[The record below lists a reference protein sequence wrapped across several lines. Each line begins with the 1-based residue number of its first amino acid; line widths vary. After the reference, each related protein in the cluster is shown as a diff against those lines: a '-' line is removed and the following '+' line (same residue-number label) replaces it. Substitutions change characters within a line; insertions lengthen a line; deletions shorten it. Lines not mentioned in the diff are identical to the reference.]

1 MDSNIRLIVGLGNPG
16 EKYERTRHNAGYWW
30 VDAIADR
37 KRAAWKK
44 ETKFSGFTTRVEEGG
59 REFILLKPS
68 TYMNESGRSVSALVR
83 FFKVEPG
90 ELLVV
95 HDELDLPPGA
105 VKLKRGGGTG
115 GHNGLEDIV
124 ESLGTKDFWRLRV
137 GIGHPGDKDL
147 VADYVLKPA
156 RRAEQDA
163 IDPPFERSYDL
174 LPRLAAGRM
183 QDAMTWLHT
192 TPEMEARR
200 REAKEAHEAKRAQQ
214 LKDAQEAQPP
224 KEPKEPDQ

>member
-1 MDSNIRLIVGLGNPG
+1 MEDIRLIVGLGNPG
-16 EKYERTRHNAGYWW
+16 TQYEDTRHNAGYWW
-30 VDAIADR
+30 VDAIAER

-44 ETKFSGFTTRVEEGG
+44 ETKFSGWTTRVDESG
-59 REFILLKPS
+59 REFVLLKPA
-68 TYMNESGRSVSALVR
+68 TYMNESGRSVSALMR
-83 FFKVEPG
+83 FFKIEPG

-105 VKLKRGGGTG
+105 LKLKRGGGTG

-124 ESLGTKDFWRLRV
+124 DALGTKDFWRLRV

-147 VADYVLKPA
+147 VADYVLNRA

-192 TPEMEARR
+192 SPEAEAKR
-200 REAKEAHEAKRAQQ
+200 REAKEAHEAKRAAEAKQAGEV
-214 LKDAQEAQPP
+214 KDP
-224 KEPKEPDQ
+224 KE

>member
-1 MDSNIRLIVGLGNPG
+1 MENIRLIVGLGNPG

-30 VDAIADR
+30 VDAIAES

-44 ETKFSGFTTRVEEGG
+44 ESKFSGFTTRVEEGG

-68 TYMNESGRSVSALVR
+68 TYMNESGRSVSAVMR
-83 FFKVEPG
+83 FFKIEPG

-124 ESLGTKDFWRLRV
+124 DALDTKDFWRLRV

-147 VADYVLKPA
+147 VADYVLTRA

-192 TPEMEARR
+192 SPEMEAKR
-200 REAKEAHEAKRAQQ
+200 REAKEAREAKRAEEAREP
-214 LKDAQEAQPP
+214 KDPA
-224 KEPKEPDQ
+224 EPKET